1 MSVSRKGPLAWFAAN
16 HVASNI
22 LMIFILASGALS
34 LLGVVIEVFPE
45 IVADTVTV
53 QVPYRGASPAEAE
66 EGVCVRVEEAIASIE
81 GIKRI
86 SVPSRRVYVTRDK
99 LPRVM
104 GGFGT
109 AIISTSRG
117 VMTDKEARQA
127 GVGGE
132 VLCHI
137 W

>member
-1 MSVSRKGPLAWFAAN
+1 MMTDPIADMLTRIRNAYRSNKDWVDIP
-16 HVASNI
+16 ASKI
-22 LMIFILASGALS
+22 KAQIARIML
-34 LLGVVIEVFPE
+34 
-45 IVADTVTV
+45 
-53 QVPYRGASPAEAE
+53 
-66 EGVCVRVEEAIASIE
+66 EGGYINNVKYIDDGLQGQLRVYIRYNEGRRPVIE
-81 GIKRI
+81 GIRRV

-117 VMTDKEARQA
+117 VMTDKEARKE

>member
-1 MSVSRKGPLAWFAAN
+1 VNEEMMTDPIADMLTRIRNAYRSNKDHVDIPASKIKAQIARILLEGGYIGNVKFIDDGLQGSLRVYIKYNEDRKP
-16 HVASNI
+16 V
-22 LMIFILASGALS
+22 
-34 LLGVVIEVFPE
+34 
-45 IVADTVTV
+45 
-53 QVPYRGASPAEAE
+53 
-66 EGVCVRVEEAIASIE
+66 IE
-81 GIKRI
+81 GIRRI
-86 SVPSRRVYVTRDK
+86 SMPSRRVYVTRDK

-117 VMTDKEARQA
+117 VMTDKEARQH

>member
-1 MSVSRKGPLAWFAAN
+1 MMTDPIADMLTRIRNAYRSNKDHVDIPASQIKAQIARIMLENGYVKDVRFIDDNLQGSIRVYIKYNEGRKSA
-16 HVASNI
+16 
-22 LMIFILASGALS
+22 
-34 LLGVVIEVFPE
+34 
-45 IVADTVTV
+45 
-53 QVPYRGASPAEAE
+53 
-66 EGVCVRVEEAIASIE
+66 IE
-81 GIKRI
+81 GIRRV
-86 SVPSRRVYVTRDK
+86 SLPSRRVYVTRDK

-117 VMTDKEARQA
+117 VMTDKEARKE

>member
-1 MSVSRKGPLAWFAAN
+1 MMTDPIADMLTRIRNAYRSNKDWVDIP
-16 HVASNI
+16 ASKI
-22 LMIFILASGALS
+22 KAQIARIML
-34 LLGVVIEVFPE
+34 
-45 IVADTVTV
+45 
-53 QVPYRGASPAEAE
+53 
-66 EGVCVRVEEAIASIE
+66 EGGYIRNVKYIDDGLQGQLRVYIRYNEGRRPVIE

-109 AIISTSRG
+109 AIISTSQG
-117 VMTDKEARQA
+117 VMTDKEARKA

>member
-1 MSVSRKGPLAWFAAN
+1 MMTDPIADMLTRVRNAYRSNKDYVDIPASQIKAQIARIMLEGGYVSNVKFIDDDLQGAIRVYIKYNEGRKP
-16 HVASNI
+16 V
-22 LMIFILASGALS
+22 
-34 LLGVVIEVFPE
+34 
-45 IVADTVTV
+45 
-53 QVPYRGASPAEAE
+53 
-66 EGVCVRVEEAIASIE
+66 IE
-81 GIKRI
+81 GIRRI
-86 SVPSRRVYVTRDK
+86 SKPSRRVYVTRDR

-117 VMTDKEARQA
+117 VMTEKEARKH